1 MAKVYLGLGTN
12 LGDKEQNL
20 RDAVQKIEEQVGKV
34 VSLSAFYVTAPWG
47 FASENSFLNAAACVE
62 TELSPLEVLQET
74 QMIERELGRTKKS
87 VNGIYSDRLI
97 DIDLLLYEDLV
108 LSVIS
113 ASGAELTLPHPLMA
127 ERDFVMKPL
136 AEIAPG
142 LVHPVLG
149 KTMKELT
156 SFFLR
161 NKHRQI
167 GDASYQYCIQQMNLL
182 KRLGDEMAN
191 NGIDSNRESYIE
203 RQHQKRF

>member
-20 RDAVQKIEEQVGKV
+20 RDAVQKIEEQVGKI

-47 FASENSFLNAAACVE
+47 FSSDNSFLNAAACVE
-62 TELSPLEVLQET
+62 TKISPLEVLQEA
-74 QMIERELGRTKKS
+74 QMIEKELGRTQKS
-87 VNGIYSDRLI
+87 VNRMYSDRLI

-113 ASGAELTLPHPLMA
+113 ASGVELTLPHPLMT

-156 SFFLR
+156 SSFSP
-161 NKHRQI
+161 Q
-167 GDASYQYCIQQMNLL
+167 
-182 KRLGDEMAN
+182 
-191 NGIDSNRESYIE
+191 
-203 RQHQKRF
+203 

>member
-20 RDAVQKIEEQVGKV
+20 RDAVQKIEEQVGKI

-47 FASENSFLNAAACVE
+47 FSSDNSFLNAAVCVE
-62 TELSPLEVLQET
+62 TKLSPLEVLQET
-74 QMIERELGRTKKS
+74 QMIEKELGRTQKS
-87 VNGIYSDRLI
+87 VNRMYSDRLI

-113 ASGAELTLPHPLMA
+113 ASGVELTLPHPLMT

-142 LVHPVLG
+142 LVQPVLG

-156 SFFLR
+156 SSFSP
-161 NKHRQI
+161 Q
-167 GDASYQYCIQQMNLL
+167 
-182 KRLGDEMAN
+182 
-191 NGIDSNRESYIE
+191 
-203 RQHQKRF
+203 

>member
-20 RDAVQKIEEQVGKV
+20 RDAVQKIEEQVGKI

-47 FASENSFLNAAACVE
+47 FSSDNSFLNAAVCVE
-62 TELSPLEVLQET
+62 TKLSPLEVLQET
-74 QMIERELGRTKKS
+74 QMIEKELGRTQKS
-87 VNGIYSDRLI
+87 VNRMYSDRLI

-113 ASGAELTLPHPLMA
+113 ASGVELSLPHPLMT
-127 ERDFVMKPL
+127 ERGFVMKPL

-156 SFFLR
+156 SSFSP
-161 NKHRQI
+161 Q
-167 GDASYQYCIQQMNLL
+167 
-182 KRLGDEMAN
+182 
-191 NGIDSNRESYIE
+191 
-203 RQHQKRF
+203 

>member
-20 RDAVQKIEEQVGKV
+20 RDVVQKIEEQVGKI

-47 FASENSFLNAAACVE
+47 FSSDNSFLNAAVCVE
-62 TELSPLEVLQET
+62 TKLSPLEVLQET
-74 QMIERELGRTKKS
+74 QMIEKELGRTQKS
-87 VNGIYSDRLI
+87 VNRMYSDRLI

-113 ASGAELTLPHPLMA
+113 ASGVELTLPHPLMT

-156 SFFLR
+156 SSFSP
-161 NKHRQI
+161 Q
-167 GDASYQYCIQQMNLL
+167 
-182 KRLGDEMAN
+182 
-191 NGIDSNRESYIE
+191 
-203 RQHQKRF
+203 

>member
-1 MAKVYLGLGTN
+1 MAEVYVGLGTN

-20 RDAVQKIEEQVGKV
+20 RDAVQKIEEQIGKV

-47 FASENSFLNAAACVE
+47 FSSDNSFLNAAVCVE
-62 TELSPLEVLQET
+62 TKLSPLEVLQET
-74 QMIERELGRTKKS
+74 QMIEKELGRTQKS
-87 VNGIYSDRLI
+87 VNRMYSDRLI

-113 ASGAELTLPHPLMA
+113 ASGVELTLPHPLMT

-156 SFFLR
+156 SSFSP
-161 NKHRQI
+161 Q
-167 GDASYQYCIQQMNLL
+167 
-182 KRLGDEMAN
+182 
-191 NGIDSNRESYIE
+191 
-203 RQHQKRF
+203 

>member
-1 MAKVYLGLGTN
+1 MAKVYISLGTN

-20 RDAVQKIEEQVGKV
+20 RTAVQKIEEQVGKI

-47 FASENSFLNAAACVE
+47 FSSDNSFLNAAACVE
-62 TELSPLEVLQET
+62 TKLSPLEVLQET
-74 QMIERELGRTKKS
+74 QMIEKELGRTQKS
-87 VNGIYSDRLI
+87 VNRMYSDRLI

-113 ASGAELTLPHPLMA
+113 VSGVELTLPHPLMA

-156 SFFLR
+156 SSFSP
-161 NKHRQI
+161 Q
-167 GDASYQYCIQQMNLL
+167 
-182 KRLGDEMAN
+182 
-191 NGIDSNRESYIE
+191 
-203 RQHQKRF
+203 